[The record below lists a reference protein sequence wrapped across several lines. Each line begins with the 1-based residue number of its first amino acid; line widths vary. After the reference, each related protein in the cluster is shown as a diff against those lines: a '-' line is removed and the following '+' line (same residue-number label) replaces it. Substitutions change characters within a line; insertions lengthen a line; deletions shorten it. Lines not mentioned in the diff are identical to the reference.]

1 MTNRSLAVGIVIAM
15 LAVATSAHAQ
25 DDATQTGFR
34 ATPEITP
41 FVLMGSN
48 GSSGVGTAVRWP
60 MPNHFSFEVET
71 SSRLSDVAPL
81 NANFSLLFDLPEIG
95 RVTPYVAAGVG
106 LDQYA
111 YAETA
116 PSGVMVAEAGTAFS
130 VNAGGGIRIRG
141 DESWGV
147 RTDARWFNGIGRKAP
162 ERLRLYNG
170 VTFNPKGR

>member
-1 MTNRSLAVGIVIAM
+1 MTNRSAAVGVVIAM
-15 LAVATSAHAQ
+15 LAVATSASAQ
-25 DDATQTGFR
+25 DDTTQTGFR

-41 FVLMGSN
+41 YVFMGSN

-71 SSRLSDVAPL
+71 NSRRSEVARL

-116 PSGVMVAEAGTAFS
+116 PSGVMLAETGTAFS
-130 VNAGGGIRIRG
+130 VNAGGGIRILA
-141 DESWGV
+141 DESWGM

-170 VTFNPKGR
+170 VTFTPKRR

>member
-1 MTNRSLAVGIVIAM
+1 MTNGSVAVVLVGAM

-25 DDATQTGFR
+25 DDATQAGFR
-34 ATPEITP
+34 ATPEIAP
-41 FVLMGSN
+41 YAFLGSN
-48 GSSGVGTAVRWP
+48 GSSGVGAAVRWP
-60 MPNHFSFEVET
+60 LPNHLSVEVET
-71 SSRLSDVAPL
+71 SSRLSDVARL

-116 PSGVMVAEAGTAFS
+116 PSGAMVAESGTALS
-130 VNAGGGIRIRG
+130 VNAGGGVRVGG
-141 DESWGV
+141 DQTWGM
-147 RTDARWFNGIGRKAP
+147 RTDARWSNGIGRKAP
-162 ERLRLYNG
+162 ERWRLYNG

>member
-1 MTNRSLAVGIVIAM
+1 MTNRSVAVVLVGAM
-15 LAVATSAHAQ
+15 LAVATSARAQ
-25 DDATQTGFR
+25 DDATQAGFR

-41 FVLMGSN
+41 YVFLGSN
-48 GSSGVGTAVRWP
+48 GSSGVGAAVRWP
-60 MPNHFSFEVET
+60 LPNHFSVEVET
-71 SSRLSDVAPL
+71 SSRLSDVARL

-116 PSGVMVAEAGTAFS
+116 PSGAMVAESFTAFS
-130 VNAGGGIRIRG
+130 VNAGGGVRIRG
-141 DESWGV
+141 DETWGM

>member
-1 MTNRSLAVGIVIAM
+1 MP
-15 LAVATSAHAQ
+15 TSVFCS
-25 DDATQTGFR
+25 TFQT
-34 ATPEITP
+34 
-41 FVLMGSN
+41 
-48 GSSGVGTAVRWP
+48 
-60 MPNHFSFEVET
+60 
-71 SSRLSDVAPL
+71 
-81 NANFSLLFDLPEIG
+81 IG

-116 PSGVMVAEAGTAFS
+116 PSGAMVADFGTAFS
-130 VNAGGGIRIRG
+130 VNAGGGVRIRG
-141 DESWGV
+141 DETWGM

>member
-1 MTNRSLAVGIVIAM
+1 MTNHRVVVVFGWAM
-15 LAVATSAHAQ
+15 LAVAISAHAQ
-25 DDATQTGFR
+25 DDATQAGFR

-41 FVLMGSN
+41 YVFLGSN
-48 GSSGVGTAVRWP
+48 GSSGVGAAVRWP
-60 MPNHFSFEVET
+60 LPNLFSVEVET
-71 SSRLSDVAPL
+71 SSRLSDVARL
-81 NANFSLLFDLPEIG
+81 NANFSLLFDFPRIG

-116 PSGVMVAEAGTAFS
+116 PSGALIAEAGTAFS
-130 VNAGGGIRIRG
+130 LNAGGGLRIRG
-141 DESWGV
+141 NETWGM

-170 VTFNPKGR
+170 VTLSSKGR